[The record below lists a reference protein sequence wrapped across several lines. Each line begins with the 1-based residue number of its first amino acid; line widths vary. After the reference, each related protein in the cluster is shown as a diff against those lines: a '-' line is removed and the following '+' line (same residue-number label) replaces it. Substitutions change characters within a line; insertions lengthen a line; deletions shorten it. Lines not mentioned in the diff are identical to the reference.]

1 MPQTPDEA
9 LKNVQSQAKTAVQG
23 VKDAVTL
30 KPQRDSISDAVSNVA
45 TKVVNTGK
53 NFVDKAKFYTSPN
66 YNLGDKAPAPKNQPS
81 YKNGTDR
88 VPKTGPAKLHKG
100 EAVLKKEDADKYR
113 EAKGKAMSKESAMKS
128 VADELGG
135 HQEAKPKKEIH
146 EIRTRKGKSGGY
158 IHEHHH
164 THPSH
169 HPMEE
174 HTSANQDAMMSH
186 MMDHM
191 GEANPGEAEADAGQS
206 GVPAAAAQAAPGAPA
221 PGATP
226 PMAA

>member
-1 MPQTPDEA
+1 MPNAMDDV
-9 LKNVQSQAKTAVQG
+9 KNQVRQVGQNAKDT
-23 VKDAVTL
+23 VTL
-30 KPQRDSISDAVSNVA
+30 KPQRQSISDSISNAVHGAEDTVKGWAGKATDALLGPSDKRVPLS
-45 TKVVNTGK
+45 TKVSVGK
-53 NFVDKAKFYTSPN
+53 
-66 YNLGDKAPAPKNQPS
+66 PS
-81 YKNGTDR
+81 YKDGTDR
-88 VPKTGPAKLHKG
+88 VPKTGDAKLHKG

-113 EAKGKAMSKESAMKS
+113 EAKGKGMSKESAMKS

-135 HQEAKPKKEIH
+135 KSEPKPKKEIH

-164 THPSH
+164 TQPSH

-174 HTSANQDAMMSH
+174 HTSPNQDAMVSH

-206 GVPAAAAQAAPGAPA
+206 GVPGAAPAAGASA
-221 PGATP
+221 AGPGATP